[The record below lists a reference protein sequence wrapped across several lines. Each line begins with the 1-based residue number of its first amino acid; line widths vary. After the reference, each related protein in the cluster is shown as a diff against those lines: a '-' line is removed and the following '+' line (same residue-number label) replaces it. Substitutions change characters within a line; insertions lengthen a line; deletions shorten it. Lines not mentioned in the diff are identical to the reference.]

1 MLFNSPEPMKKYIL
15 MVILGLISSS
25 IFPQTPFSVIYTSG
39 TEGHKTYRIPAII
52 QNKQGHLLA
61 FAEGR
66 VHGSGD
72 FGDINI
78 VLKTSRDHGRTWS
91 ALQTLV
97 DYDNLQAG
105 NPTPV
110 LDAFDPRYPQGR
122 IFLFYNTGN
131 NHENEVREGKGLRE
145 VWYKTSTDGG
155 ISWSTAVNITS
166 QVHRPNQ
173 PPSYKFQEDW
183 RHYANGPGHAL
194 QFTQGP
200 QAGRILVAAN
210 HSEGPRGERGSDY
223 RAHTFYT
230 DDHGDTFHIGASIK
244 IPGSNESSAAE
255 ISGGRLMMNIRNQRG
270 DIRQRIVGISS
281 DGGESWSET
290 YFDPQLPDPV
300 CEGSI
305 LTIGSWKGKNI
316 LAFSNAADVKRR
328 DQLTLRISFDDGK
341 TWPTAILIA
350 KGATEE
356 EAKHDFAA
364 YSDLVMVNKKTVG
377 IIYERNDYQQIVFSA
392 IPWKKP

>member
-1 MLFNSPEPMKKYIL
+1 MKFLLFFIL
-15 MVILGLISSS
+15 FSWYA
-25 IFPQTPFSVIYTSG
+25 QAQQPFVPVFTSG

-52 QNKQGHLLA
+52 KNKQGHLLA

-78 VLKTSRDHGRTWS
+78 VLKISRDQGRTWS

-110 LDAFDPRYPQGR
+110 LDASDPRFPKGR
-122 IFLFYNTGN
+122 LFLFYNTGN
-131 NHENEVREGKGLRE
+131 NHENEIREGKGLRE

-155 ISWSTAVNITS
+155 VTWSAAVNITS
-166 QVHRPNQ
+166 QVHRPNK
-173 PPSYKFQEDW
+173 PPTYAFKEDW

-194 QFTQGP
+194 QFSQGSH
-200 QAGRILVAAN
+200 AGRILVAAN

-223 RAHTFYT
+223 RAHSFFT
-230 DDHGDTFHIGASIK
+230 DDHGDSFHIGESIS
-244 IPGSNESSAAE
+244 IPGSNESSASE
-255 ISGGRLMMNIRNQRG
+255 ISGGWLMMNIRNQRG
-270 DIRQRIVGISS
+270 DIRQRIVGISQ
-281 DGGESWSET
+281 DGGNSWAET

-305 LTIGSWKGKNI
+305 LTIGQAKGKNI
-316 LAFSNAADVKRR
+316 LAFSNAADIKRR
-328 DQLTLRISFDDGK
+328 DQLTLRISYDDGK
-341 TWPTAILIA
+341 TWPQSILIA
-350 KGATEE
+350 KGTSEDE
-356 EAKHDFAA
+356 SKHDFAA
-364 YSDLVMVNKKTVG
+364 YSDLVLVNKRTVG
-377 IIYERNDYQQIVFSA
+377 ILYERKDYSQIVFAA
-392 IPWKKP
+392 IPWKP